1 MRNNKVLERFDDA
14 FNDFWKFYQIWN
26 FLQKRLFMAWKRE
39 ITWFQLDSAT
49 VSEIFKKS
57 ISEIPRSTR
66 RSYQLCKFSAE
77 IAFKLLEN
85 AKYQGFRAFWRR
97 LQWFLKILS
106 DLKFFTKTTFYG
118 LKTRNNMVSAR

>member
-1 MRNNKVLERFDDA
+1 MRNNKVLERFDDS

-57 ISEIPRSTR
+57 ISEIPRSSE
-66 RSYQLCKFSAE
+66 RSYQLGKFSAE

-85 AKYQGFRAFWRR
+85 AK
-97 LQWFLKILS
+97 
-106 DLKFFTKTTFYG
+106 
-118 LKTRNNMVSAR
+118 